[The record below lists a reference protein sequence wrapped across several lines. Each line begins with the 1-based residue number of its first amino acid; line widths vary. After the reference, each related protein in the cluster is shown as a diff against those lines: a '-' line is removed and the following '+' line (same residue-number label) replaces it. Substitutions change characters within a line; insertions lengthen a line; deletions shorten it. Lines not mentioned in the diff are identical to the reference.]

1 MGINRIKLQA
11 GSLAE
16 MAAAQK
22 AKTSDPALDA
32 IRQQLFGQ
40 DYIQDIGRGQGI
52 AQYYSGFGLPSSLQF
67 TQPAASTPAV
77 DTSTPVVDTGG
88 GGGGAGI
95 TSASAVQPI
104 APVTGGGVNTPFEQN
119 LIDQGVGVQ
128 TEP

>member
-11 GSLAE
+11 GSSAE
-16 MAAAQK
+16 MAAAEK
-22 AKTSDPALDA
+22 IKTSDPALDA

-52 AQYYSGFGLPSSLQF
+52 AQYYSNFGLPSSLQF

-88 GGGGAGI
+88 GGGGAASVIQPTTPVSTGI
-95 TSASAVQPI
+95 
-104 APVTGGGVNTPFEQN
+104 NTHLLN
-119 LIDQGVGVQ
+119 KI
-128 TEP
+128 